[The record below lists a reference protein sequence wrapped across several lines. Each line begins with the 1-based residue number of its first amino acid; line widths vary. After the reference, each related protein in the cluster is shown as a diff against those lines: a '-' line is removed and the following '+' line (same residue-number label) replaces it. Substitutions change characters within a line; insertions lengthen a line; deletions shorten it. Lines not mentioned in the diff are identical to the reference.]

1 MGSISRESYERI
13 LLIKREMERLIRE
26 FSGLDTELINE
37 SSTISIPIDI
47 FEVNN
52 EVFIQAE
59 IPGLK
64 KDDIKVFVSRNKLF
78 IEGIKPDNTKGEK
91 VNYIWMER
99 PYGNLKRIIE
109 LPQACDTKTIV
120 AEYKRGILT
129 IRLKRIEERR
139 GEKREIEIKFEE

>member
-26 FSGLDTELINE
+26 FSGLDTDLISE
-37 SSTISIPIDI
+37 SNNIHIPVDI
-47 FEVNN
+47 YEVKS

-64 KDDIKVFVSRNKLF
+64 KGDIKVFVSKNKLF
-78 IEGIKPDNTKGEK
+78 IEGTKPDSAKEEK

-99 PYGNLKRIIE
+99 PYGSIKRVIE
-109 LPQACDTKTIV
+109 LPQACDTKSITG
-120 AEYKRGILT
+120 EYKNGVLT
-129 IRLKRIEERR
+129 LKLKRIEERR
-139 GEKREIEIKFEE
+139 GEKREVEINFED